1 MTSDFGKIRAVSWS
15 RRDLMKAGAAVSLL
29 SLGLNRF
36 AFAKDAIE
44 FKASLFP
51 PPANGAVKVIKA
63 WGKQLAEKTGNQV
76 NVEVFPSGQ
85 MGPPNRQYDLVR
97 EGVADLSWVLH
108 GFTPGRFPLIDIAN
122 LPGMFETS
130 EAATAAM
137 WRVRDE
143 LIAEHK
149 AVRVL
154 GLVASPTLVIMTRT
168 KPIQKPADVK
178 GLRIRPPSAVA
189 AGAIQ
194 SLGGVSVAVPPAEM
208 GEALSKG
215 VIDALVTTAEA
226 AASFRLF
233 ESIKYVSDV
242 NMGMATFAFVMNPGA
257 YERLPPDLRA
267 ALDSISGKPF
277 EQQAVN
283 EFEANETAARAAARE
298 AGTEFIKLSADAAGA
313 FAAALKAHREKVIA
327 KMVSDGIKNAGAVYS
342 ALQA

>member
-1 MTSDFGKIRAVSWS
+1 MTDDFSKIHAVSWR
-15 RRDLMKAGAAVSLL
+15 RRDLLTAGASLSLL
-29 SLGLNRF
+29 SAGLGRF
-36 AFAKDAIE
+36 AFAKDAIQL
-44 FKASLFP
+44 KASLFV
-51 PPANGAVKVIKA
+51 PPANAAVKVIKA
-63 WGKQLAEKTGNQV
+63 WGKQLAETTDNQV
-76 NVEVFPSGQ
+76 NVEIFPSGQ

-108 GFTPGRFPLIDIAN
+108 GFTPGRFPLVDIAN
-122 LPGMFETS
+122 LPGMFKTS

-137 WRVRDE
+137 WRVRDQ

-168 KPIQKPADVK
+168 KPVLRLADVK
-178 GLRIRPPSAVA
+178 GLRIRPPSAVTA
-189 AGAIQ
+189 AAIQ

-233 ESIKYVSDV
+233 ESIKYVSEV
-242 NMGMATFAFVMNPGA
+242 NIGMATFAFVMNPGA
-257 YERLPPDLRA
+257 YERLPTDVRS
-267 ALDSISGKPF
+267 ALDSRSGKPF
-277 EQQAVN
+277 EQQMVN
-283 EFEANETAARAAARE
+283 EFEANEAAARAGAKQ
-298 AGTEFIKLSADAAGA
+298 AGTEFIKPNSDSATE

-327 KMVSDGIKNAGAVYS
+327 KMVSDGVKNAGAVYE